1 MSWLSRLRARI
12 KGSLYGG
19 GERDRGDH
27 PDDIVSALAL
37 RDGDLVAD
45 LGSGGG
51 YFTFRL
57 ARAVAPSGV
66 VFAVDTDRDLLAE
79 IERRAA
85 REALPVTTVRALPD
99 ASDLPRPVDVVFASH
114 SYHHLPDRP
123 AYFRRLRAS
132 LRPGGRVAIVE
143 GRPTGFFR
151 RLFGHVTAPD
161 AIRDEMS
168 SAGFALTASHDIAP
182 KDSFQVF
189 ALDPGQDVNQGSN
202 DVDGGATLRR

>member
-1 MSWLSRLRARI
+1 VSWLSGLRARV
-12 KGSLYGG
+12 KGRLYGG
-19 GERDRGDH
+19 GDADRGDN
-27 PDDIVSALAL
+27 PDAIVSALAL
-37 RDGDLVAD
+37 HDGDLVAD

-66 VFAVDTDRDLLAE
+66 VFAVDTDPDLLTE

-85 REALPVTTVRALPD
+85 REGLPVTTVRASPD
-99 ASDLPRPVDVVFASH
+99 ASDLPRPVDLVFASH

-123 AYFRRLRAS
+123 AYFRHLAAS

-143 GRPTGFFR
+143 GRPMGFFR

-161 AIRDEMS
+161 AIREEMS
-168 SAGFALTASHDIAP
+168 RAGFAMIASHDIAP
-182 KDSFQVF
+182 RDSFQVF
-189 ALDPGQDVNQGSN
+189 APDAGQGANQGSN